1 MKNILLLTNIDYYFI
16 QSPVD
21 RYKDITS
28 LNAYIYIYIYKCQS
42 CKIDS

>member
-1 MKNILLLTNIDYYFI
+1 MKNILLLSNVDHYFI

-28 LNAYIYIYIYKCQS
+28 LNAYIYIYKCRS